1 MGAIVAFLGLLL
13 TAVPLGAYEAITVKD
28 GGTIAGVVRFAGA
41 PPKLGA
47 IPVNKNRDV
56 CGDEKPSEALVVGAD
71 RGVRDSVV
79 LIEGVARGKK
89 GAGDVILDNRKCLFV
104 SHVTV
109 VAPGDRARVRNSDP
123 ILHNTHG
130 FLGQP
135 TVFNLALPNKDQMI
149 DITKRLQ
156 KPGVVRVVCDAH
168 PHMFAWMI
176 VHDSPYV
183 AVTDDSG
190 AFRIG
195 DVPPGTYKVTMCHAG
210 YRPKGSDKDGR
221 PVYDEPRTTTKELT
235 IAPKATATVEFELR

>member
-123 ILHNTHG
+123 ILH
-130 FLGQP
+130 
-135 TVFNLALPNKDQMI
+135 
-149 DITKRLQ
+149 
-156 KPGVVRVVCDAH
+156 
-168 PHMFAWMI
+168 
-176 VHDSPYV
+176 
-183 AVTDDSG
+183 
-190 AFRIG
+190 
-195 DVPPGTYKVTMCHAG
+195 
-210 YRPKGSDKDGR
+210 
-221 PVYDEPRTTTKELT
+221 
-235 IAPKATATVEFELR
+235 